1 MNYHAPDTQV
11 NDKLR
16 SEVAAQILSWNH
28 VLGPAFVQDTI
39 DTSCTMAESAY
50 GHTSYDHQFLIA
62 TYTTFLAY
70 IEDLGEHNVEAL
82 GKVVRWC
89 VTREDL
95 QDPILEGMLLQFR
108 DMYNYYPRFGAE
120 AINTSTLGAMLGMHI
135 ECVSKD
141 MVIAPRAI
149 MYPGFLRL
157 RTGAGIGF
165 ALFNF
170 VKDWRD
176 PADSYYLQLIP
187 AMEQYINAVN
197 DILSFYKETLQ
208 GDTNTYIHFRAAAEQ
223 NEVLAVLRDLV
234 EETLENIRNIEA
246 LTAED
251 PQLAHICRSHLMGY
265 VEFHLRAKRYRL
277 HELQLGSHDPDTA
290 AHTQS

>member
-1 MNYHAPDTQV
+1 MIPGKNIHRLRSKVAHMLRCGSTAVGPLDDRMDGSLALATSQASPSASLIAEFTLILRNFLVRMNYHAPDTQV

-141 MVIAPRAI
+141 MVIAPRAT

-187 AMEQYINAVN
+187 
-197 DILSFYKETLQ
+197 
-208 GDTNTYIHFRAAAEQ
+208 
-223 NEVLAVLRDLV
+223 
-234 EETLENIRNIEA
+234 
-246 LTAED
+246 
-251 PQLAHICRSHLMGY
+251 
-265 VEFHLRAKRYRL
+265 
-277 HELQLGSHDPDTA
+277 
-290 AHTQS
+290 